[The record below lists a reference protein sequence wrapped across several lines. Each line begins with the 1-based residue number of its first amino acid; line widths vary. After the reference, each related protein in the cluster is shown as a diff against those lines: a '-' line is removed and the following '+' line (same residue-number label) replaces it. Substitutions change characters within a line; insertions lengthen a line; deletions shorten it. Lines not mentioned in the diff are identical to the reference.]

1 MNNFS
6 NGEAFGRVNLMGEHL
21 DYNQGCVIPLQIN
34 KSVNVYLKKDTT
46 IEGIKIKSE
55 NFDQEIFTS
64 VSNKKMND
72 WADFIKGSLYLFGK
86 KYKPRVLGLL

>member
-6 NGEAFGRVNLMGEHL
+6 DGEAFGRVNLMGEHL

-55 NFDQEIFTS
+55 NFDHCLLYTS
-64 VSNKKMND
+64 PS
-72 WADFIKGSLYLFGK
+72 
-86 KYKPRVLGLL
+86 PRDRTRSRMPSSA